1 MKSRI
6 LALTALAVFA
16 VTVLAGC
23 GAAPR
28 YWYNGQKDAM
38 SAKKDL
44 FECEEQ
50 AAAYSRDMGKAGDD
64 DVVATRKSQCMELRG
79 YVAVKKDELP
89 KDAYK
94 IQ

>member
-1 MKSRI
+1 MKRRI
-6 LALTALAVFA
+6 LALAALAAFS
-16 VTVLAGC
+16 VTALAGC

-64 DVVATRKSQCMELRG
+64 DLVKARKSQCMELRG
-79 YVAVKKDELP
+79 YLSVKKDELP
-89 KDAYK
+89 KDAY
-94 IQ
+94 QLR